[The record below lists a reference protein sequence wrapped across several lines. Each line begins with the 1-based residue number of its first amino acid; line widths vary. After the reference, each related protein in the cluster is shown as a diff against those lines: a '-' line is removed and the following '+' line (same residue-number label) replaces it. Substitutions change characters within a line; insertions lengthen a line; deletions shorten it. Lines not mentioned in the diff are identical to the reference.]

1 MKSVLVIEDDD
12 TLRGAMQMVLQW
24 EGYRVECASDGHEA
38 LDRLRRPDRP
48 SLILLDLMLPVLDG
62 WQFRRVMKDDPHL
75 AAIPVIIVSA
85 LDAGDSLDA
94 VGHIQ
99 KPFRPEELL
108 DVIRRQTI

>member
-12 TLRGAMQMVLQW
+12 TLRSAMRMVLQW
-24 EGYRVECASDGHEA
+24 EGYRVECAGNGQEA
-38 LDRLRRPDRP
+38 LDLLRHGDRP

-62 WQFRRVMKDDPHL
+62 WQLHRTLKDDPHL
-75 AAIPVIIVSA
+75 AAIPIVVVSG
-85 LDAGDSLDA
+85 LDAARSVDA

-108 DVIRRQTI
+108 EVIRCQTL